1 MNPHLHRD
9 DEGWRRTVRST
20 GSGHASSLRRRGSVD
35 RSLLLSVT
43 GMVALLV
50 GVLAL
55 GAGWEV
61 RAFVQFPALVLVVGG
76 SLLTARASFPS
87 GRSGGLRAVF
97 AVALRSEGEKR
108 ESPVAMMVALA
119 MVARRQ
125 GLLALERPVS
135 RMRDG
140 FLRRAMQMV
149 IDGHDP
155 ASVQGVFQAELEAID
170 LRHTQ
175 GRVMIESIGRAAP
188 VYGMMGTV
196 IGLVIMLSRMEDP
209 SRIGPGM
216 AAALLTTL
224 YGLVLSNVFVLPLA
238 KRLEQRSSDELLHK
252 TMVLRGVLA
261 IQAGEHPRMLEQR
274 LAAYLPRGTEAAGTS
289 AAVDSVEEPVE
300 VPEPPG
306 ESSGPAVRER
316 MVEAA

>member
-1 MNPHLHRD
+1 MRA
-9 DEGWRRTVRST
+9 RSR
-20 GSGHASSLRRRGSVD
+20 AAVD
-35 RSLLLSVT
+35 RGLLLSVS

-61 RAFVQFPALVLVVGG
+61 RAFVQLPALALVVGG
-76 SLLTARASFPS
+76 SLLTARASFPR
-87 GRSGGLRAVF
+87 GRTGGLRAVL
-97 AVALRSEGEKR
+97 AAALRDRDER
-108 ESPVAMMVALA
+108 QESPVAVLVALA

-135 RMRDG
+135 RIRDG

-155 ASVQGVFQAELEAID
+155 VSVETVLQAELEAID

-175 GRVMIESIGRAAP
+175 GKAMIEAIGRAAP

-224 YGLVLSNVFVLPLA
+224 YGLVLANVFVMPLA
-238 KRLEQRSSDELLHK
+238 RRLEQHSSDELLYK

-261 IQAGEHPRMLEQR
+261 VQAGEHPRMLEQR
-274 LAAYLPRGTEAAGTS
+274 LTAHLPRGA
-289 AAVDSVEEPVE
+289 
-300 VPEPPG
+300 EPPG
-306 ESSGPAVRER
+306 RFAGDDDEVAVTGPTESSEVAEVAEEVGEAPPRDR